1 MRNTLL
7 KIASVLLLAPTVALA
22 GGPVAQPS
30 CAQVICLSP
39 DHGKAPPAE
48 CIPVRSAYFVIRV
61 FDPLYDPGAT
71 ADARHAFLRTCLTAQ
86 SSDLQIIKLKYGR
99 LYADPITF

>member
-39 DHGKAPPAE
+39 DHGKAPP
-48 CIPVRSAYFVIRV
+48 AYFVIRV